1 MKCTVLR
8 AFLLKG
14 ERVEPCKVLD
24 LADPLA
30 KELMGMGK
38 VEATATAA
46 AKPKPAGPMTTKTA
60 GAIVDGA
67 KTEA

>member
-1 MKCTVLR
+1 MKVTVLR

-14 ERVEPCKVLD
+14 ERVEPGKVLD

-38 VEATATAA
+38 VEAAA
-46 AKPKPAGPMTTKTA
+46 SAKPKPAGPMTTKTA